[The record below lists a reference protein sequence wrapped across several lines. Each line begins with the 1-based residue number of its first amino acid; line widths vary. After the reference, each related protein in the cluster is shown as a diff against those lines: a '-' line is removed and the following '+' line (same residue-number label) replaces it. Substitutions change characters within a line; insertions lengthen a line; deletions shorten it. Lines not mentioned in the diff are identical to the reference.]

1 MGRTYVAETAVQQ
14 YVDSLLSLHDSVI
27 GLIVGQ
33 VTIVTRNR
41 YFCCISAICAGC
53 VRLLIRVYFN

>member
-14 YVDSLLSLHDSVI
+14 YIDSLLGLHDSAV

-33 VTIVTRNR
+33 VIIVARHVYPVAMLR
-41 YFCCISAICAGC
+41 VGVIF
-53 VRLLIRVYFN
+53 VRMDGS